1 MEDVE
6 NADSGRIT
14 IDKFAEVDLRVARI
28 ESAEKVEKSKK
39 LLKLKCSLGELGERQ
54 ILAGIAK
61 SFEPQELVGR
71 HIVIVANL
79 EPATLAGE
87 RSEGMLLATSLEDGR
102 VQPLDPGQEALPGT
116 RVR

>member
-1 MEDVE
+1 MENVE
-6 NADSGRIT
+6 NGESGYIT
-14 IDKFAEVDLRVARI
+14 IGKFAEVDLRVARV
-28 ESAEKVEKSKK
+28 EAAENVEKSKK
-39 LLKLKCSLGELGERQ
+39 LLKLRCSLGALGERQ

-71 HIVIVANL
+71 NIVVVANL

-102 VQPLDPGQEALPGT
+102 VQPLDPGQEAVPGT